1 MKTEVMNIPIKLK
14 REYMTP
20 YIVPIEIDN
29 EISLSMES
37 EPMDPD
43 EPGMSYNSGMK
54 TESLIF
60 KA

>member
-1 MKTEVMNIPIKLK
+1 MKKEVINIPIKLK

-20 YIVPIEIDN
+20 YIIPIEIDN

-43 EPGMSYNSGMK
+43 EPGISYNNVPK
-54 TESLIF
+54 ADNLIF